1 MCHNCFHV
9 RILSFFF
16 SWFDRRNF
24 FLAPLPLHR
33 PPSWE
38 EFQFFSND
46 NSRHR
51 RVKRGSLWSP
61 YGASLSLS
69 RLYTWEP
76 VQTLPFPSLIS
87 LHALLYPFSSF
98 FSFPVPVSEDRAR
111 YTCHKAGCKP
121 GFPRSLCRDV
131 VK

>member
-1 MCHNCFHV
+1 MV
-9 RILSFFF
+9 RSTKLFPRTPSIASATIVGGISILFERQF
-16 SWFDRRNF
+16 SSPARKKGIP
-24 FLAPLPLHR
+24 LAA
-33 PPSWE
+33 
-38 EFQFFSND
+38 
-46 NSRHR
+46 
-51 RVKRGSLWSP
+51 LWRF
-61 YGASLSLS
+61 SLSLS

>member
-69 RLYTWEP
+69 LVYTRGNLFKLSLFPRLFPYT
-76 VQTLPFPSLIS
+76 
-87 LHALLYPFSSF
+87 LYYILFL
-98 FSFPVPVSEDRAR
+98 FSFP
-111 YTCHKAGCKP
+111 
-121 GFPRSLCRDV
+121 FLCRSRRIALV
-131 VK
+131 ILVIKLVANLASLFVEM